1 MTNPIFLI
9 GGGKGGVGKSMLSM
23 ALLDYLRG
31 VESAPLL
38 IETDT
43 SAPDVWKAYKNDV
56 ENQCIDLEQKDGW
69 LELLDTLDR
78 NADTATVINTK
89 AANQVGLRKFGGMLT
104 EALRQQ
110 ERKLVT
116 LWVIDRKRDGLEL
129 LSGFVETL
137 AHDER
142 VEVHVVRNLYW
153 GDEAKFDMYNA
164 SQLRKEIEGRGGRTL
179 NFPDVADRVAEAINR
194 ERMPIHK
201 ASEELPF
208 GSRVELCRWQGEYRH
223 MFAEVVR

>member
-1 MTNPIFLI
+1 MTHPIFLV

-23 ALLDYLRG
+23 ALLDHLRG
-31 VESAPLL
+31 RGDAPLL

-43 SAPDVWKAYKNDV
+43 SAPDVWKAYKDDV
-56 ENQCIDLEQKDGW
+56 ANHCIDLEQRDGW
-69 LELLDTLDR
+69 LELLDVLDR
-78 NADTATVINTK
+78 NADTAIVINTK

-110 ERKLVT
+110 KRKLVA

-129 LSGFVETL
+129 LGGFLDTL
-137 AHDER
+137 AKDER

-153 GDEAKFDMYNA
+153 GDETRFDMYNG
-164 SQLRKEIEGRGGRTL
+164 SELRKEIESRGGRTL

-194 ERMPIHK
+194 ERMPIHR
-201 ASEELPF
+201 AREELPF
-208 GSRVELCRWQGEYRH
+208 GSRVEVCRWQSEYKQ
-223 MFAEVVR
+223 MFAEVMR